1 MSYDDSHIFS
11 KDRLIRIFNEC
22 INKTLGEVDK
32 NHVFDK
38 TISNPKITGIAG
50 DVIEQSVLG
59 YPADQRQEP
68 DLLVDGIKVELK
80 TTGIKKSKNDKE
92 KEDTKQVSYNI
103 QQNDLFAVAE
113 QDIEYGRTI
122 TYEAKEPM
130 SITAVSPKTIVKE
143 EFNDSNFWH
152 KLEHLLLVY
161 YLYDSETTVTA
172 ADYAKFPIKGF
183 EFHDFSKEDKAILQ
197 NDWQI
202 VHDFIQYLQSNYSI
216 PENEYPRISHELRSK
231 LMYIDTAP
239 KWPNPPR
246 FRLKRSFVTTMVQNY
261 FGNKTEILPETV
273 SKYSDIDKKC
283 AEIESLYKGLTVEQ
297 LAYQLKLQTKKI
309 NKSIGE
315 QLVIKMFN
323 GTSGKM
329 NDIDIFRKAG
339 ILGKTIVLNVEGKG
353 TEDFKF
359 FSIDFD
365 EIKKTEI
372 SFEDSSFYKYF
383 AEHMFLCV
391 IFKEPYKP
399 ASGHT
404 IPLSQNKFVGF
415 KRIVID
421 EEFIQKEVKKT
432 WLEIRDL
439 VNNNKLVDVIERD
452 KFGNPKINKT
462 GVVSSA
468 PNFPKSK
475 TNVVFVRGTSADS
488 TVKNECV
495 NGIQMYIQDIWIKR
509 KIFLSMIQQNQ

>member
-1 MSYDDSHIFS
+1 MPYDELHTFKKEQLIHIF
-11 KDRLIRIFNEC
+11 DEC

-32 NHVFDK
+32 KKVFNR

-80 TTGIKKSKNDKE
+80 TTGIRESKKAKE
-92 KEDTKQVSYNI
+92 KSAKKKTNEYQSE
-103 QQNDLFAVAE
+103 LLVAE
-113 QDIEYGRTI
+113 SAPKYGSSI
-122 TYEAKEPM
+122 LYEAKEPM
-130 SITAVSPKTIVKE
+130 SITAVSPKTIVNE
-143 EFNDSNFWH
+143 IFDESNFWH

-161 YLYDSETTVTA
+161 YLYDSNTTVIA
-172 ADYAKFPIKGF
+172 AEYANFPIKGY
-183 EFHDFSKEDKAILQ
+183 EFHKFSEIDKSILHS
-197 NDWQI
+197 DWQI
-202 VHDFIQYLQSNYSI
+202 VHDFIVTLQKNYPI
-216 PENEYPRISHELRSK
+216 PENEYPRISHDLRDK

-246 FRLKRSFVTTMVQNY
+246 FRLKRSFVTTIVQNY
-261 FGNKTEILPETV
+261 FGTQTEVLPEKV
-273 SKYSDIDKKC
+273 SKFADIDNRCK
-283 AEIESLYKGLTVEQ
+283 EIEKKYAGLTVKE
-297 LAYQLKLQTKKI
+297 LAAELNIQTSLI

-315 QLVIKMFN
+315 RLVIKMFS

-329 NDIDIFRKAG
+329 NDIDIFKKSG
-339 ILGKTIVLNVEGKG
+339 LLGKTIVLTSGGKG

-359 FSIDFD
+359 FAIDFD
-365 EIKKTEI
+365 EIKQPDLE
-372 SFEDSSFYKYF
+372 FEDSSFYKYF

-391 IFKEPYKP
+391 IFQEPYKP
-399 ASGHT
+399 ASGKT
-404 IPLSQNKFVGF
+404 IPLEQNKFIGF
-415 KRIVID
+415 KRIIID
-421 EEFIQKEVKKT
+421 EDFIQTEVKKT

-439 VNNNKLVDVIERD
+439 VINNKLVDVIERD

-475 TNVVFVRGTSADS
+475 TNAVFVRGTSADS

-495 NGIQMYIQDIWIKR
+495 NGIRMYVQDVWISR
-509 KIFLSMIQQNQ
+509 KVFLEIINK

>member
-1 MSYDDSHIFS
+1 MAYNKSHIFR
-11 KDRLIRIFNEC
+11 KEQLNRIFNEC
-22 INKTLGEVDK
+22 LNKTLGEIDK
-32 NHVFDK
+32 NHVFDR
-38 TISNPKITGIAG
+38 TLTNPKITGIAG

-80 TTGIKKSKNDKE
+80 TTGIKENKTNKE
-92 KEDTKQVSYNI
+92 KKIPEKDKLYSVNHL
-103 QQNDLFAVAE
+103 DLFVAE
-113 QDIEYGRTI
+113 SEPEYGKTV

-130 SITAVSPKTIVKE
+130 SITAVSPKTIVNE
-143 EFNDSNFWH
+143 DFFDSNFWH

-161 YLYDSETTVTA
+161 YLYDSEITVKA
-172 ADYAKFPIKGF
+172 AEYANFPIKGF
-183 EFHDFSKEDKAILQ
+183 EFHEFSKEDRAILK

-202 VHDFIQYLQSNYSI
+202 VHDFIQYLQKNYSI

-261 FGNKTEILPETV
+261 FGTKTEILPETV

-283 AEIESLYKGLTVEQ
+283 AEIEKQYSGLTVGE
-297 LAYQLKLQTKKI
+297 LASKLNLQTKLI

-329 NDIDIFRKAG
+329 NEIDIFKKSG
-339 ILGKTIVLNVEGKG
+339 LLGKTIVLTSEEKG

-359 FSIDFD
+359 FAIDFE
-365 EIKKTEI
+365 EIKQEELQ
-372 SFEDSSFYKYF
+372 FEESSFYKYF

-391 IFKEPYKP
+391 LFKEPYKP
-399 ASGHT
+399 APGKR
-404 IPLSQNKFVGF
+404 IPLAQNKFIGF
-415 KRIVID
+415 KRILFD
-421 EEFIQKEVKKT
+421 EEFINTEVKKT

-475 TNVVFVRGTSADS
+475 TNSVFVRGTSADS

-495 NGIQMYIQDIWIKR
+495 NGIKMYIQDIWIKR
-509 KIFLSMIQQNQ
+509 EVFLTILRQF

>member
-1 MSYDDSHIFS
+1 MSYDELHTFNKEQLIHIF
-11 KDRLIRIFNEC
+11 DEC

-32 NHVFDK
+32 KKVFNR

-68 DLLVDGIKVELK
+68 DILVDGIKVELK
-80 TTGIKKSKNDKE
+80 TTGIRESKK
-92 KEDTKQVSYNI
+92 TKSPKKKTVEYNHS
-103 QQNDLFAVAE
+103 QQQDLLVAE
-113 QDIEYGRTI
+113 RTSEYGTSVL
-122 TYEAKEPM
+122 YEAKEPM

-143 EFNDSNFWH
+143 IFDDSNFWH

-161 YLYDSETTVTA
+161 YHYDSDSTVKA
-172 ADYAKFPIKGF
+172 AEYANFQIKGY
-183 EFHDFSKEDKAILQ
+183 EFHEFSENDKSILN

-202 VHDFIQYLQSNYSI
+202 VHDFIESLQKNYPI
-216 PENEYPRISHELRSK
+216 PENEYPRISHDLRDK

-246 FRLKRSFVTTMVQNY
+246 FRLKRSFVTTIVQNY
-261 FGNKTEILPETV
+261 FGTQTEILPEKV
-273 SKYSDIDKKC
+273 SKFADIDNRCK
-283 AEIESLYKGLTVEQ
+283 EIEKKYAGLSVRELAAELNIKSSL
-297 LAYQLKLQTKKI
+297 I

-315 QLVIKMFN
+315 RLVVKMFN

-329 NDIDIFRKAG
+329 NDIDIFKKSG
-339 ILGKTIVLNVEGKG
+339 LLGKTIVLTSEGKG

-359 FSIDFD
+359 FAIDFD
-365 EIKKTEI
+365 EIKQPDLE
-372 SFEDSSFYKYF
+372 FEDSSFYKF
-383 AEHMFLCV
+383 FSEHNFLCV
-391 IFKEPYKP
+391 IFQEPFKP
-399 ASGHT
+399 AAGKT
-404 IPLSQNKFVGF
+404 IPLEQNKFVGF
-415 KRIVID
+415 KRIIID

-439 VNNNKLVDVIERD
+439 VINNKLIDVIEQD

-475 TNVVFVRGTSADS
+475 TNAVFVRGTSANS

-495 NGIQMYIQDIWIKR
+495 NGIRMYVQDIWISR
-509 KIFLSMIQQNQ
+509 KNIVELLK

>member
-1 MSYDDSHIFS
+1 MAYDEQHTFSKEQLIHIF
-11 KDRLIRIFNEC
+11 DEC

-32 NHVFDK
+32 KNVFYR
-38 TISNPKITGIAG
+38 TITNPKITGIAG

-80 TTGIKKSKNDKE
+80 TTGIRESKKTKE
-92 KEDTKQVSYNI
+92 KFSKKTTTEYQSE
-103 QQNDLFAVAE
+103 LLVA
-113 QDIEYGRTI
+113 DSTPKYGSSVL
-122 TYEAKEPM
+122 YEAKEPM
-130 SITAVSPKTIVKE
+130 SITAVSPKTIVNE
-143 EFNDSNFWH
+143 IFDDSNFWH

-161 YLYDSETTVTA
+161 YLYDSEETVPA
-172 ADYAKFPIKGF
+172 SGYANFPIKGY
-183 EFHDFSKEDKAILQ
+183 EFHEFTAEDKSILQ
-197 NDWQI
+197 NDWQT
-202 VHDFIQYLQSNYSI
+202 VHDFIQQLQANYPI
-216 PENEYPRISHELRSK
+216 PENEYPRISHELRNQ

-246 FRLKRSFVTTMVQNY
+246 FRLKRSFVTTMVQSY
-261 FGNKTEILPETV
+261 FGMQTEVLPEKV
-273 SKYSDIDKKC
+273 SKFTDIDNRCK
-283 AEIESLYKGLTVEQ
+283 EIEKKYSGLTVKE
-297 LAYQLKLQTKKI
+297 LVDKLNIQTSLI

-315 QLVIKMFN
+315 RLVVKMFN

-329 NDIDIFRKAG
+329 NDIDIFKKSG
-339 ILGKTIVLNVEGKG
+339 LLGKTIVLTSEGKG

-359 FSIDFD
+359 FAIDFD
-365 EIKKTEI
+365 EIKQPDLE
-372 SFEDSSFYKYF
+372 FEDSSFYKYF
-383 AEHMFLCV
+383 AEHQFLCV
-391 IFKEPYKP
+391 IFQEPYKP
-399 ASGHT
+399 AAGKT
-404 IPLSQNKFVGF
+404 IPLEQNKFVGF
-415 KRIVID
+415 KRIIID

-439 VNNNKLVDVIERD
+439 VINNKLIDVIERD

-475 TNVVFVRGTSADS
+475 TNAVFVRGTSADS

-495 NGIQMYIQDIWIKR
+495 NGIRMYVQDVWISR
-509 KIFLSMIQQNQ
+509 KALLELLKNK